1 MKAIQLSLLLVLI
14 ATPYAMADGSSY
26 LTSARVD
33 PICVRQGVD
42 YFRLMIGIADPNIIS
57 ITVST
62 LGRIKYQGKIVD
74 PITLYDD
81 GTHGDQVSND
91 QVFTIDHIS
100 IAQPS
105 GNLIGKVVIRSR
117 DFTFVYSDFSELVSN
132 EDIALTLHYIDPN
145 VPICRAIT
153 LDNDIQ
159 RTDYVVNIV
168 QELSGPFPAHLIDY
182 YGLLQRYY
190 VFFIDD
196 RDFIFSVPVFNT
208 STAPGA
214 AGFVMV
220 SNNVQGIG
228 YGLFDFSGLWGSSG
242 RLQGMIYLFFGTTL
256 GKTLGHEILHRW
268 AAYLNPSLDLART
281 DSHWDCIQ
289 AGRSGFGNNYGSY
302 DNIEHVSGN
311 TYQAWNNPTNDYYG
325 FNDLELYLMGLV
337 GIEDVNSPIITL
349 QNLVL
354 QETQW
359 AGDIKYFIYT
369 ADGMRNVSTDEIVS
383 VEGPRIP
390 SYADS
395 QKHFRSAM
403 IVVYD
408 RLLTDIE
415 LTYYD
420 YAMQEYEK
428 TTSTLHHGFTFQ
440 YSTRGLADISTILP
454 ISMDFAGFAKFASY
468 YLEKD
473 CGACEGAEL
482 TSDGDVD
489 MDDLKVLSSNWLK
502 GHP

>member
-1 MKAIQLSLLLVLI
+1 MKTIQLSLLLILI

-33 PICVRQGVD
+33 PICVRQGLD
-42 YFRLMIGIADPNIIS
+42 YFRLMIGVADPNIIS
-57 ITVST
+57 VTMST
-62 LGRIKYQGKIVD
+62 LGLIKYQETIVD

-91 QVFTIDHIS
+91 QLFTIDHIS

-105 GNLIGKVVIRSR
+105 GNLIGRLVIRYR

-132 EDIALTLHYIDPN
+132 ENIALTLHYIDPN
-145 VPICRAIT
+145 LPICHAIT

-168 QELSGPFPAHLIDY
+168 QELTGPFPGHLIDY

-190 VFFIDD
+190 DFFIDD
-196 RDFIFSVPVFNT
+196 RDFIFSAAVFNT

-220 SNNVQGIG
+220 SNNVEGID
-228 YGLFDFSGLWGSSG
+228 YSLFDYSELWGSSG
-242 RLQGMIYLFFGTTL
+242 RLQGMIYLFSGSTFGQTL
-256 GKTLGHEILHRW
+256 SHEILHRW
-268 AAYLNPSLDLART
+268 AAYLNLSLDLAKT
-281 DSHWDCIQ
+281 DAHWDCIQ
-289 AGRSGFGNNYGSY
+289 AGWSGFGNTGGSF
-302 DNIEHVSGN
+302 DNIEHVSDN
-311 TYQAWNNPTNDYYG
+311 IYRAWLDPTSEYHG
-325 FNDLELYLMGLV
+325 FNNLELYLMGLV
-337 GIEDVNSPIITL
+337 GIEDVNSPILTL
-349 QNLVL
+349 QNPVL
-354 QETQW
+354 QETQHE
-359 AGDIKYFIYT
+359 GDIKYFIYT
-369 ADGMRNVSTDEIVS
+369 ADGMRNVSTDEIIS

-390 SYADS
+390 NDVNS

-420 YAMQEYEK
+420 YAMREYEK
-428 TTSTLHHGFTFQ
+428 TTSEVHYGFTFQ
-440 YSTRGLADISTILP
+440 YSTRGLADISTVLP
-454 ISMDFAGFAKFASY
+454 VSMDFAGFSKFASY
-468 YLEKD
+468 WLEKD
-473 CGACEGAEL
+473 CGACGGAEL
-482 TSDGDVD
+482 TDDGDVD
-489 MDDLKVLSSNWLK
+489 MDDLNVLSINWLK
-502 GHP
+502 GYP